1 MATVWGVLLGRE
13 TGRIA
18 LATET
23 DVLSLATT
31 DDPVPASIRAGD
43 EVAGWRHGAAVREI
57 RLARIRTDAGLA
69 GDGAAPGQIRLDT
82 GARLWDLLAW
92 PGMADGPGYLRVCH
106 DGHLVLWAQDADGQV
121 RLPPPPAERRK
132 LRALG

>member
-1 MATVWGVLLGRE
+1 MATVRGVLLGRE

-23 DVLSLATT
+23 GVLSLSTT
-31 DDPVPASIRAGD
+31 DDPLPKSIRAGD

-57 RLARIRTDAGLA
+57 RLARIRTDAGMA

-82 GARLWDLLAW
+82 GARLWELLAW
-92 PGMADGPGYLRVCH
+92 PGVADGPGYLRVCH
-106 DGHLVLWAQDADGQV
+106 DGHLVLWAQDADGEV
-121 RLPPPPAERRK
+121 RLPPPAPEWRK
-132 LRALG
+132 LRAHG